1 MPTNLKLDDKLIELA
16 KSLGNHR
23 TKKEAVT
30 VALQEYV
37 QRLQQREA
45 LAVFATID
53 FQSKFDEK
61 RNRRSV

>member
-37 QRLQQREA
+37 QRLRQRKDIA
-45 LAVFATID
+45 AFATID
-53 FQSKFDEK
+53 YDSRFDEK
-61 RNRRSV
+61 HNRRSN